1 MGKFKYVAV
10 DQHGVYNKGTLEASS
25 LAGAV
30 EALRERGLWPIRC
43 FDPGASIWHR
53 EIKFG
58 GPKVKTQHF
67 TVFCRQLSTLYKAGV
82 NMVEAVRVLAEQ
94 SESKEFRKVLT
105 GVAEDLKRGSQLSA
119 AAAQYPTVFT
129 AVFVNMVRA
138 GEASGNLDEM
148 LSRLAIFYE
157 KEHNTR
163 EKVKSAMVYPVLML
177 VIMVLVV
184 TAMMLFIIPRFVST
198 FSSMGLE
205 LPLPTRIV
213 IAMSGF
219 IQGYWY
225 AVIAGLFVPAILV
238 QIMKR
243 IPKGPYVL
251 DWLRLKMPVFGVLA
265 QKQALARFGRVF
277 SSLYGAAIPMLQTL
291 QIVASVVD
299 NRVVSKV
306 IMDSRE
312 HIRGGESIADPYRK
326 SWVFPPMVVQ
336 MLAIGEKSGSVDS
349 MMAKVA
355 DFYEADVDQLTD
367 RLKAALEPI
376 MIVLL
381 AGVVGGIVLAVM
393 LPTFSLFNN
402 I

>member
-1 MGKFKYVAV
+1 MGRFKYVAV